1 MGIVAIHTIHLSLKH
16 RVMLREAK
24 LGMLF
29 LVAFEARLGIL
40 TRVMDEDV
48 LAAACLDVFASSSVA
63 RFTATYAMMVRVL
76 FKEPRVNAAG
86 KLSGNLCMAIFTF
99 LITDEMGPF
108 DLRRDHH
115 RARHHRAR

>member
-1 MGIVAIHTIHLSLKH
+1 
-16 RVMLREAK
+16 MLGEAK
-24 LGMLF
+24 LGVF
-29 LVAFEARLGIL
+29 LLMAFEARLWVL
-40 TRVMDEDV
+40 TWVVDEDV
-48 LAAACLDVFASSSVA
+48 LAAACLDVFASGAVA